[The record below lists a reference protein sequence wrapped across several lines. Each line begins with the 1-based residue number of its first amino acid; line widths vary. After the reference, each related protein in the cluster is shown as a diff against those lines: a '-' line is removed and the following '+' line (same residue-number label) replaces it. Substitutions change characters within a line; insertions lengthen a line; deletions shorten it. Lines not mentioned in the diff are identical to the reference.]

1 MHRHLLVA
9 FLVLA
14 SAAHADR
21 YRIRIGAAPAM
32 FVNDSE
38 SYCAQLGTET
48 GGVDPVPEAA
58 RKLPQAPAAAVP
70 TTALAAGRDRSA
82 SAIAAPTPAADAVGQ
97 VELDTVT
104 DAPATPPTPEFT
116 SQLAETYGISDPALV
131 TALWK
136 WYLAE
141 PETLGNSERTGNA
154 VIRQIT
160 ATGGPLVPTSTA
172 RPDLLRPEA
181 TTGTVRAGNGVT
193 SRVEPWGRNAGR
205 IEPGT
210 AVIIIPPANGVWYNV
225 VGRGWVCGHWLDLR

>member
-1 MHRHLLVA
+1 MYRHLAL
-9 FLVLA
+9 LA
-14 SAAHADR
+14 LLATAASADR

-38 SYCAQLGTET
+38 TYCAQLGTET

-58 RKLPQAPAAAVP
+58 RKLPKPSVAATP
-70 TTALAAGRDRSA
+70 TTSMAAGRDRSA
-82 SAIAAPTPAADAVGQ
+82 SSIQAPTSAADATGQ

-104 DAPATPPTPEFT
+104 DPPATPPSAEFT
-116 SQLAETYGISDPALV
+116 AQLSETYGISDPALV
-131 TALWK
+131 TTLWK

-141 PETLGNSERTGNA
+141 PETLGNAERTGNA

-160 ATGGPLVPTSTA
+160 ATGGPLVPSSTA

-181 TTGTVRAGNGVT
+181 TTGIVRAGNGVT

-210 AVIIIPPANGVWYNV
+210 AVTIIPPANGVWYNV